1 MAGRQI
7 KKYKGEGVMSFDH
20 VAFQVSDMD
29 SSISFY
35 TQKLGFKLN
44 FRSTNEEE
52 QEEYAFLEYG
62 NARIELIQNLKEEY
76 QKPEI
81 KKPYC
86 PHFCL
91 EIENMKQSVKIL
103 KKNNIHI
110 IRGPLEIKDEE
121 TWVYFSD
128 PDNNIL
134 EYIQWNRK
142 K

>member
-1 MAGRQI
+1 
-7 KKYKGEGVMSFDH
+7 
-20 VAFQVSDMD
+20 MD

-44 FRSTNEEE
+44 FRSTDEEE

-62 NARIELIQNLKEEY
+62 NTRLELIRNLKGEY
-76 QKPEI
+76 VKPEI

-86 PHFCL
+86 PHLCL
-91 EIENMKQSVKIL
+91 EVENMKQSIETL
-103 KKNNIHI
+103 KKKNIFI
-110 IRGPLEIKDEE
+110 IKGPLEAKDEE

-134 EYIQWNRK
+134 EYIQWYK
-142 K
+142 KK

>member
-1 MAGRQI
+1 
-7 KKYKGEGVMSFDH
+7 MSFDH

-62 NARIELIQNLKEEY
+62 NARLELIKNLKEEY

-86 PHFCL
+86 PHLCL
-91 EIENMKQSVKIL
+91 EIENMKQSIKIL
-103 KKNNIHI
+103 KKNNVHI

-128 PDNNIL
+128 PDNNVL
-134 EYIQWNRK
+134 EYIQWYRK
-142 K
+142 KFF

>member
-1 MAGRQI
+1 
-7 KKYKGEGVMSFDH
+7 MSFDH

-62 NARIELIQNLKEEY
+62 NTRLELIRDLKGEY
-76 QKPEI
+76 RKPEI

-86 PHFCL
+86 PHLCL
-91 EIENMKQSVKIL
+91 EVENMRQSIETL
-103 KKNNIHI
+103 KKKNICI
-110 IRGPLEIKDEE
+110 IEGPLEIKDEE

-134 EYIQWNRK
+134 EYIQWYRK
-142 K
+142 KFF

>member
-1 MAGRQI
+1 
-7 KKYKGEGVMSFDH
+7 MSFDH

-44 FRSTNEEE
+44 FRSTDEEE

-62 NARIELIQNLKEEY
+62 NTRLELIRNLKGEY
-76 QKPEI
+76 VKPEI

-86 PHFCL
+86 PHLCL
-91 EIENMKQSVKIL
+91 EVENMKQSIETL
-103 KKNNIHI
+103 KKKNIFI
-110 IRGPLEIKDEE
+110 IKGPLEVKDEE

-134 EYIQWNRK
+134 EYIQWYK
-142 K
+142 KK

>member
-1 MAGRQI
+1 
-7 KKYKGEGVMSFDH
+7 MSFDH

-29 SSISFY
+29 SSINFY

-44 FRSTNEEE
+44 FRSKNEEE

-62 NARIELIQNLKEEY
+62 NTRLELIQDLKEEY
-76 QKPEI
+76 KKPEI

-86 PHFCL
+86 PHLCL
-91 EIENMKQSVKIL
+91 EVENMKQSIEKL
-103 KKNNIHI
+103 KKNNIYI

-128 PDNNIL
+128 PDNNVL
-134 EYIQWNRK
+134 EYIQWYRK

>member
-1 MAGRQI
+1 
-7 KKYKGEGVMSFDH
+7 MSFDH

-29 SSISFY
+29 SSINFY

-44 FRSTNEEE
+44 FRSKNEEE

-62 NARIELIQNLKEEY
+62 NARLELIQDLKEEY
-76 QKPEI
+76 KKPEI

-86 PHFCL
+86 PHLCL
-91 EIENMKQSVKIL
+91 EVENMKQSIEKL
-103 KKNNIHI
+103 KKNNICI

-128 PDNNIL
+128 PDNNVL
-134 EYIQWNRK
+134 EYIRWYRK

>member
-1 MAGRQI
+1 
-7 KKYKGEGVMSFDH
+7 MSFDH

-62 NARIELIQNLKEEY
+62 NTRLELIQDLKGEY
-76 QKPEI
+76 RKPEI

-86 PHFCL
+86 PHLCL
-91 EIENMKQSVKIL
+91 EVENMRQSIETL
-103 KKNNIHI
+103 KKKNICI
-110 IRGPLEIKDEE
+110 IEGPLEIKDEE

-134 EYIQWNRK
+134 EYIQWYRK
-142 K
+142 KFF

>member
-1 MAGRQI
+1 
-7 KKYKGEGVMSFDH
+7 MSFDH

-62 NARIELIQNLKEEY
+62 NARLELIKNLKEEY

-86 PHFCL
+86 PHLCL
-91 EIENMKQSVKIL
+91 EIENMKQSIKIL
-103 KKNNIHI
+103 KKNNVHI

-128 PDNNIL
+128 LDNNVL
-134 EYIQWNRK
+134 EYIQWYRK
-142 K
+142 KFF

>member
-1 MAGRQI
+1 
-7 KKYKGEGVMSFDH
+7 MSFDH

-35 TQKLGFKLN
+35 IQKLGFKLN

-62 NARIELIQNLKEEY
+62 NTRLELIQNLKEEY
-76 QKPEI
+76 KKPEI

-86 PHFCL
+86 PHLCL
-91 EIENMKQSVKIL
+91 EVENMKQSIEIL

-134 EYIQWNRK
+134 EHIQWYRK

>member
-1 MAGRQI
+1 M
-7 KKYKGEGVMSFDH
+7 
-20 VAFQVSDMD
+20 AFQVSDMG
-29 SSISFY
+29 SSINFY

-62 NARIELIQNLKEEY
+62 NARLELIQKLKEEY

-86 PHFCL
+86 PHLCL
-91 EIENMKQSVKIL
+91 EVENMKQSVEIL
-103 KKNNIHI
+103 KKNNIYI

-134 EYIQWNRK
+134 EYIKWYRK
-142 K
+142 KFF

>member
-1 MAGRQI
+1 MN
-7 KKYKGEGVMSFDH
+7 FDH

-29 SSISFY
+29 SSIDFY

-44 FRSTNEEE
+44 FRSVNKEE

-62 NARIELIQNLKEEY
+62 DVRLELIRDLTGEY
-76 QKPEI
+76 RKPEI
-81 KKPYC
+81 RKPYC

-91 EIENMKQSVKIL
+91 EVKDMKSSVDQL
-103 KKNNIHI
+103 KNQNINI
-110 IRGPLEIKDEE
+110 IGKPFEIKDEE

-134 EYIQWNRK
+134 EYIQWYK
-142 K
+142 KK

>member
-1 MAGRQI
+1 
-7 KKYKGEGVMSFDH
+7 MSFDH

-44 FRSTNEEE
+44 FRSTDEEE

-62 NARIELIQNLKEEY
+62 NTRLELIRNLKGEY
-76 QKPEI
+76 VKPEI

-86 PHFCL
+86 PHLCL
-91 EIENMKQSVKIL
+91 EVENMKQSIETL
-103 KKNNIHI
+103 KKKNIFI
-110 IRGPLEIKDEE
+110 IKGPLEAKDEE

-134 EYIQWNRK
+134 EYIQWYK
-142 K
+142 KK

>member
-1 MAGRQI
+1 
-7 KKYKGEGVMSFDH
+7 MSFDH

-52 QEEYAFLEYG
+52 KEEYTFLEYG
-62 NARIELIQNLKEEY
+62 NARLELIKNLKEEY
-76 QKPEI
+76 KKPEI

-86 PHFCL
+86 PHLCL
-91 EIENMKQSVKIL
+91 EVENMKQSVEIL
-103 KKNNIHI
+103 KKNNIYI

-128 PDNNIL
+128 PDNNVL
-134 EYIQWNRK
+134 EYIQWYK
-142 K
+142 KK

>member
-1 MAGRQI
+1 M
-7 KKYKGEGVMSFDH
+7 MDFDH

-29 SSISFY
+29 SSINFY

-44 FRSTNEEE
+44 FRSINEEE

-62 NARIELIQNLKEEY
+62 NASLELIQNLKEEY
-76 QKPEI
+76 KKPEI
-81 KKPYC
+81 RKPYC

-91 EIENMKQSVKIL
+91 EIENMKQSVETL
-103 KKNNIHI
+103 GKNNISI
-110 IRGPLEIKDEE
+110 IRGPLEVKDEE

-128 PDNNIL
+128 PDNNVL
-134 EYIQWNRK
+134 EYIQWYRK

>member
-1 MAGRQI
+1 
-7 KKYKGEGVMSFDH
+7 MSFDH

-52 QEEYAFLEYG
+52 KEEYAFLEYG
-62 NARIELIQNLKEEY
+62 NARLELIQNLKEEY
-76 QKPEI
+76 KKPEI

-86 PHFCL
+86 PHLCL
-91 EIENMKQSVKIL
+91 EVENMKQSIEIL

-134 EYIQWNRK
+134 EYILWYRK
-142 K
+142 KFF

>member
-1 MAGRQI
+1 
-7 KKYKGEGVMSFDH
+7 MSFDH

-35 TQKLGFKLN
+35 TQKLGFKLKS
-44 FRSTNEEE
+44 RSTNEEE

-62 NARIELIQNLKEEY
+62 NTRLELIQNLKEEY
-76 QKPEI
+76 KKPEI

-86 PHFCL
+86 PHLCL
-91 EIENMKQSVKIL
+91 EVENMKQSVEIL
-103 KKNNIHI
+103 KKNNVHI

-128 PDNNIL
+128 PDNNVL
-134 EYIQWNRK
+134 EYIQWYK
-142 K
+142 KK

>member
-1 MAGRQI
+1 
-7 KKYKGEGVMSFDH
+7 MSFDH
-20 VAFQVSDMD
+20 MAFQVSDMG
-29 SSISFY
+29 SSINFY

-62 NARIELIQNLKEEY
+62 NARLELIQNLKEEY

-91 EIENMKQSVKIL
+91 EIENMKQSVEIL
-103 KKNNIHI
+103 KKNNVHI

-134 EYIQWNRK
+134 EYIKWYK
-142 K
+142 KKFF

>member
-1 MAGRQI
+1 
-7 KKYKGEGVMSFDH
+7 MSFDH

-62 NARIELIQNLKEEY
+62 NARLELIKNLKEEY

-86 PHFCL
+86 PHLCL
-91 EIENMKQSVKIL
+91 EIENMKQSIKIL
-103 KKNNIHI
+103 KKNNVHI

-121 TWVYFSD
+121 TWIYFSD

-134 EYIQWNRK
+134 EYIQWYRK